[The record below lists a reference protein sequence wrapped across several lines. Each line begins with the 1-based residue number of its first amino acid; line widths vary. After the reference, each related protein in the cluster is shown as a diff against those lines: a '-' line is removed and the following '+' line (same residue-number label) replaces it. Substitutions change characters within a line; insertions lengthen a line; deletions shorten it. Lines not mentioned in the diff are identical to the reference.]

1 MSAIRSFVKVKA
13 FKSTTSVGR
22 NMNGLR
28 MSVNRLGRTT
38 TSIGKSFES
47 TFQLIDF
54 QKSFIIETKERDKA
68 YEIAKDKEKKF
79 LAARY
84 LVQERR
90 AKFKQKREDSAKLAK
105 KLAEE
110 KKKIQEKRGKEILA
124 PFQKMLARIAGFFG
138 SLFGAFAIFGGYSW
152 MAKNGEAI
160 KTVFRVVA
168 SLVKFTYKIAS
179 FGIGKVFNGMVNM
192 FGTGVPGE
200 NKIQRVFRFF
210 TGGLQFL
217 VGLAALKSAQYILMP
232 WKLFGDVR
240 ALTSIFQDAK
250 TAEDG
255 ANQASQRVKS
265 GYYDKQTGRF
275 YTKQEYNTMR
285 KSARK
290 QPGGIKS
297 FENRVR
303 PTTKIGG
310 MRMGATRRMG
320 NAFKGIKGRIPG
332 GGATM
337 LAGATSA
344 IGGISR
350 ALAGDQEGEAAGT
363 AVGAGVGKAV
373 GGIAG
378 AAAGGALLP
387 FLGPFGPMIGAAI
400 GDFLGGFIGSKIGP
414 IVQPIFE
421 PMARAFG
428 MMKEIFL
435 APLMPVIEPM
445 KELLGTFFSA
455 LGNIISTVLKAF
467 TPIMKFV
474 GLVLGTGIKLIFK
487 TLSFTF
493 NLIKNIV
500 AFTINPIG
508 FAWDVIRRRDP
519 GEGIDLDQVANAKG
533 SEKKPDF
540 EQFAKGGK
548 YVGKFFNAEVI
559 TGNADENL
567 VAPKVVIQKPN
578 VAKPEEFAVGGIFRF
593 AIRKSLA
600 FFATGMIAVLKKAVA
615 KLERNDVP
623 TEEKDLGGDVK
634 VPYDFVKS
642 KLGVDSSVWD
652 TYRNTLAGI
661 ESSDNYLAIGGSEGK
676 YDGRYQMGAM
686 AKTDG
691 ARMFGI
697 QDPGHSLPMRIIFR
711 RNKELQENL
720 LAGYTA
726 ANMSYLAPSKEFME
740 RSKLDQMAILGY
752 AHNTGWNAAL
762 KWLQSGEVSEDGFG
776 TKSTKFYEAL
786 KKAFAD
792 QIELPESSAKP
803 TSIPDPAAKGSKEES
818 DSEVETK
825 EETKPQA
832 KKGNLLTTLASMAKN
847 VLQEG
852 IDLIQPHL
860 TPPPT
865 AGTSTDYSDK
875 IKTSAQQQKDLE
887 SGAAMAGNIV
897 PVSVPV
903 PINSGGQ
910 GGGQNT
916 VQIFTPLHPAIH
928 K

>member
-13 FKSTTSVGR
+13 FKSTTAVGR

-28 MSVNRLGRTT
+28 TSVNRLGRTT

-47 TFQLIDF
+47 SLTLLEF
-54 QKSFIIETKERDKA
+54 QKSFIIETKGRDKA
-68 YEIAKDKEKKF
+68 YEAAKNKEKKL
-79 LAARY
+79 LAAR
-84 LVQERR
+84 LIVQEKR
-90 AKFKQKREDSAKLAK
+90 AKFKQKSEDSAKLAK
-105 KLAEE
+105 KLAKEKEE
-110 KKKIQEKRGKEILA
+110 IQKKRGKEILS
-124 PFQKMLARIAGFFG
+124 PFKKMLARIGGFFG
-138 SLFGAFAIFGGYSW
+138 TLFGAFAIFGGLTW
-152 MAKNGEAI
+152 MQKNGEAI

-265 GYYDKQTGRF
+265 GYYDKQTGRY

-615 KLERNDVP
+615 KLESGDKP
-623 TEEKDLGGDVK
+623 EEKAEGGNVK
-634 VPYDFVKS
+634 VPYDFVKA
-642 KLGVDSSVWD
+642 KLGIDPNVWD
-652 TYRNTLAGI
+652 TYRNTIGAI
-661 ESSDNYLAIGGSEGK
+661 ESGNNYLAKGGSNDH

-686 AKTDG
+686 AKSDG
-691 ARMFGI
+691 ARLFGI
-697 QDPGHSLPMRIIFR
+697 EDPGHNPVTRLFFR
-711 RNKELQENL
+711 RSPQLQENL
-720 LAGYTA
+720 FAGYTA
-726 ANMSYLAPSKEFME
+726 ANMSYLTPYKEFINQP
-740 RSKLDQMAILGY
+740 KLDQMAILGY

-762 KWLQSGEVSEDGFG
+762 KWLETGQVSTDGFG
-776 TKSTKFYEAL
+776 TKSTKFYDAL
-786 KKAFAD
+786 KKAFGD
-792 QIELPESSAKP
+792 PSSFQPTIKP
-803 TSIPDPAAKGSKEES
+803 SPIVEPTVKPSKEDS
-818 DSEVETK
+818 DSELEMKDDTQPTA
-825 EETKPQA
+825 E
-832 KKGNLLTTLASMAKN
+832 KGNLLDNLENLLKKVGDMFKGVKMQS
-847 VLQEG
+847 
-852 IDLIQPHL
+852 PL
-860 TPPPT
+860 TPPST
-865 AGTSTDYSDK
+865 VSNVTDYSNK

-887 SGAAMAGNIV
+887 NGAMMAGNIV

-903 PINSGGQ
+903 PINNSATPTS
-910 GGGQNT
+910 NP

>member
-1 MSAIRSFVKVKA
+1 MSAIRSFVRVKA
-13 FKSTTSVGR
+13 FKSTTAVGR

-28 MSVNRLGRTT
+28 TSVNRLGRTT

-47 TFQLIDF
+47 TLTLLEF
-54 QKSFIIETKERDKA
+54 QKSFIIETKGRDKA
-68 YEIAKDKEKKF
+68 YESAKNKEKKL
-79 LAARY
+79 LAAR
-84 LVQERR
+84 LIVQEKR

-105 KLAEE
+105 KLAKE
-110 KKKIQEKRGKEILA
+110 KQEIQKKRGKEILS
-124 PFQKMLARIAGFFG
+124 PFKKMLARIGGFFG
-138 SLFGAFAIFGGYSW
+138 TLFGAFAIFGGLTW
-152 MAKNGEAI
+152 MQNNGEAI
-160 KTVFRVVA
+160 QTVFKIIG

-179 FGIGKVFNGMVNM
+179 FGIGQVFNGMVNM

-200 NKIQRVFRFF
+200 NKIQRTFRFF
-210 TGGLQFL
+210 TGGMQFL
-217 VGLAALKSAQYILMP
+217 LGLAALRSAQYILMP
-232 WKLFGDVR
+232 WKLFGDVNG
-240 ALTSIFQDAK
+240 LTSIFRDAK
-250 TAEDG
+250 TAEEG
-255 ANQASQRVKS
+255 AKQASQRVKS
-265 GYYDKQTGRF
+265 GYFDKKTGRY

-508 FAWDVIRRRDP
+508 FAYDVIRRKDP
-519 GEGIDLDQVANAKG
+519 GEDIDLDQVANAKG

-540 EQFAKGGK
+540 DQFAKGGK
-548 YVGKFFNAEVI
+548 YFGKFFNAEVI

-567 VAPKVVIQKPN
+567 VAPKIVIQKPN
-578 VAKPEEFAVGGIFRF
+578 VAKPEEYATGGIFRF
-593 AIRKSLA
+593 ALKKTLV

-615 KLERNDVP
+615 KLESGDKP
-623 TEEKDLGGDVK
+623 EEKAAGGNVK
-634 VPYDFVKS
+634 VPYDFVKA
-642 KLGVDSSVWD
+642 KLGIDPDVWD
-652 TYRNTLAGI
+652 TYRNTIGAIESGNNYLAKGG
-661 ESSDNYLAIGGSEGK
+661 SSDN

-686 AKTDG
+686 AKSDG
-691 ARMFGI
+691 ARLFGI
-697 QDPGHSLPMRIIFR
+697 EDPGHNPVTRLFFR
-711 RNKELQENL
+711 RSPQLQENL
-720 LAGYTA
+720 FAGYTA
-726 ANMSYLAPSKEFME
+726 ANMSYLTPYKEFINQP
-740 RSKLDQMAILGY
+740 KLDQMAILGY

-762 KWLQSGEVSEDGFG
+762 KWLETGQVSTDGFG
-776 TKSTKFYEAL
+776 TKSTKFYDAL
-786 KKAFAD
+786 KKAFGD
-792 QIELPESSAKP
+792 PSNFKP
-803 TSIPDPAAKGSKEES
+803 TITPTPIVEPTIKPSKEDS
-818 DSEVETK
+818 DSELEIKDDTQPK
-825 EETKPQA
+825 SE
-832 KKGNLLTTLASMAKN
+832 KGNL
-847 VLQEG
+847 
-852 IDLIQPHL
+852 IDNLEDLFRKIGEAFKGVTIKSAP
-860 TPPPT
+860 TPPT
-865 AGTSTDYSDK
+865 TVSNVTDYSNK

-887 SGAAMAGNIV
+887 NGAMMSGNII

-903 PINSGGQ
+903 PINNSATPTS
-910 GGGQNT
+910 NP

>member
-13 FKSTTSVGR
+13 FKSTTAVGR

-28 MSVNRLGRTT
+28 TSVNRLGRTT

-47 TFQLIDF
+47 SLTLLEF
-54 QKSFIIETKERDKA
+54 QKSFIIETKGRDKA
-68 YEIAKDKEKKF
+68 YEAAKNKEKKL
-79 LAARY
+79 LAAR
-84 LVQERR
+84 LIVQEKR

-105 KLAEE
+105 KLAKEKEE
-110 KKKIQEKRGKEILA
+110 IQKKRGKEILS
-124 PFQKMLARIAGFFG
+124 PFKKMLARIGGFFG
-138 SLFGAFAIFGGYSW
+138 TLFGAFAIFGGLTW
-152 MAKNGEAI
+152 MQKNGEAI

-265 GYYDKQTGRF
+265 GYYDKQTGRY

-623 TEEKDLGGDVK
+623 TEEKDLGGNVK

-661 ESSDNYLAIGGSEGK
+661 ESSDNYLAIGGTEGK
-676 YDGRYQMGAM
+676 YDGRYQIGAM

-697 QDPGHSLPMRIIFR
+697 KDPGHNLPMRMIFR
-711 RNKELQENL
+711 RNAQLQENI

-726 ANMSYLAPSKEFME
+726 ANMSYLAPNKEFID
-740 RSKLDQMAILGY
+740 RPKLDQMAILGY

-776 TKSTKFYEAL
+776 TKSTKFYDAL
-786 KKAFAD
+786 KKAFGD
-792 QIELPESSAKP
+792 PSSFQPTIKP
-803 TSIPDPAAKGSKEES
+803 SPIVEPTVKPSKEDS
-818 DSEVETK
+818 DSELEMKDDTQPTA
-825 EETKPQA
+825 E
-832 KKGNLLTTLASMAKN
+832 KGNLLDNLENLLKKVGDMFKGVKMQS
-847 VLQEG
+847 
-852 IDLIQPHL
+852 PL
-860 TPPPT
+860 TPPST
-865 AGTSTDYSDK
+865 VSNVTDYSNK

-887 SGAAMAGNIV
+887 NGAMMAGNIV

-903 PINSGGQ
+903 PINNSATPTS
-910 GGGQNT
+910 NP

>member
-615 KLERNDVP
+615 KLESGDKP
-623 TEEKDLGGDVK
+623 EEKAEGGNVK
-634 VPYDFVKS
+634 VPYDFVKA
-642 KLGVDSSVWD
+642 KLGIDPGVWD
-652 TYRNTLAGI
+652 TYRNTIGAI
-661 ESSDNYLAIGGSEGK
+661 ESGNNYLAKGGSNDH

-686 AKTDG
+686 AKSDG
-691 ARMFGI
+691 ARLFGI
-697 QDPGHSLPMRIIFR
+697 QDPGHNPVMRVLFR
-711 RNKELQENL
+711 RNAQLQENL
-720 LAGYTA
+720 FAGYTA
-726 ANMSYLAPSKEFME
+726 ANMSYLAPYKAFINQP
-740 RSKLDQMAILGY
+740 KLDQMAILGY

-762 KWLQSGEVSEDGFG
+762 KWLETGKVSSDGFG
-776 TKSTKFYEAL
+776 TKSTKFYDAL
-786 KKAFAD
+786 KKAFGD
-792 QIELPESSAKP
+792 PSGFQPTIMPKP
-803 TSIPDPAAKGSKEES
+803 IVEPTVKPSKEDS
-818 DSEVETK
+818 DSELEIKDDTQP
-825 EETKPQA
+825 KPE
-832 KKGNLLTTLASMAKN
+832 KGNLLDNLESLLRKLGEAFKGVTIKSA
-847 VLQEG
+847 
-852 IDLIQPHL
+852 P

-865 AGTSTDYSDK
+865 VSNVTDYSNK
-875 IKTSAQQQKDLE
+875 IKTGAQQQKDLE
-887 SGAAMAGNIV
+887 NGAMMAGNIV

-903 PINSGGQ
+903 PINNSATPTS
-910 GGGQNT
+910 NP